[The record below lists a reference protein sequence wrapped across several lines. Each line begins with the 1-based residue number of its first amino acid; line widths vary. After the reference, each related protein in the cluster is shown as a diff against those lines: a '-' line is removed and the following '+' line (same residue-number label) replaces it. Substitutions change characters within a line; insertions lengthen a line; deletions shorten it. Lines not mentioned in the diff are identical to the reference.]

1 MKGAAIVIVLLALL
15 FVAARAFHLWVIY
28 GGG

>member
-1 MKGAAIVIVLLALL
+1 MRAVIALVLLALL
-15 FVAARAFHLWVIY
+15 FVAARSLHLWVIY

>member
-1 MKGAAIVIVLLALL
+1 MRAAIVLVLLALL
-15 FVAARAFHLWVIY
+15 FVAFRALHLWVIY

>member
-1 MKGAAIVIVLLALL
+1 MRAVIALVLLALL
-15 FVAARAFHLWVIY
+15 FVAARSFHLWVIY